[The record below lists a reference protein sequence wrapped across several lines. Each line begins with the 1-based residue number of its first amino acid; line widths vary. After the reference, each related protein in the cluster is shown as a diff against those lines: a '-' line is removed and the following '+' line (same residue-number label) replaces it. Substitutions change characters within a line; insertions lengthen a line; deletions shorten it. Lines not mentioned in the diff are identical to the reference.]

1 MSDGPSPPAEAP
13 APPAG
18 SRPPAAGARPRG
30 LLGRLFAAV
39 QLPSDAASEL
49 AALSARGSLV
59 VVMRSSG
66 LLNFLYLRWLLRR
79 LGLPPLRAA
88 IGFRGLA
95 GALARVRRSRRA
107 LEEAVASGHTSLV
120 FMGEPA
126 PGLDAFGHLVRL
138 QRSLSRPVFL
148 VPALLLY
155 SRRAQRLQPSVWD
168 VLYGSPEAPSAF
180 ANAVGFLRNVRRA
193 FLSLGRPV
201 DLQAVMAASPDAAGP
216 AVARALRGVLHRQL
230 TRQLRT
236 AVGPPL
242 KTPSRMREKVLRDRT
257 LRATLDAQARETG
270 RPPAALAAEAERCFR
285 EIASHYDPRLISVAR
300 PLLSALFRKLYE
312 SVEVDEAGLAA
323 VKKRAADAPLVF
335 CPSHKSYVDFLVIS
349 WLLYSRGMTP
359 PHIAAGLNLAFWPF
373 GAIARRG
380 GAFFIRR
387 TVKGDRVYTA
397 VLRAYVKLLLRD
409 RFPQS
414 FYVEGGRSRTGKL
427 LFPKMGL
434 VSMEVDAW
442 LDGAAEDVLFVPVA
456 IDYERLIEASA
467 YVRELAGGE
476 KRKESLSGLLGA
488 FGVLFRSYE
497 RLYVQFEAPV
507 SLREVAAQ
515 RLGPRAA
522 TLKPDAAWAGEAAP
536 RDRATLPSPPSDD
549 PAEAKRQLVA
559 AVANRIA
566 YGISR
571 AVTVTPV
578 GLVAAALL
586 SHVRRGL
593 PAGELARRIELL
605 RYIAA
610 EGGARFGRD
619 LAGASSDPRQPG
631 PVADAVARLAAGGLV
646 RVEVAAGEHIYQVV
660 DEKRPVLDYHRNAV
674 IHRYVAPA
682 IVSAAV
688 RAAGAGATPEQARER
703 AAWLSR
709 LFKLEFMYRPGTGL
723 EVIFAENL
731 AFLERVGSVVGEGGR
746 LRPGPQPEPAAFLA
760 ELLRPYLEAYRLA
773 AETAEALLTGAPRG
787 GVDRRGLVKAALERG
802 RAAFLAGRLQCRE
815 SLSKATLENAV
826 EWLVSTGRLEEQGG
840 KLRNMQAPADLREII
855 DGMTPY
861 LGS

>member
-1 MSDGPSPPAEAP
+1 MSEAASPPAEAP
-13 APPAG
+13 A
-18 SRPPAAGARPRG
+18 RG
-30 LLGRLFAAV
+30 LGRLFAPV
-39 QLPSDAASEL
+39 QLPPDAPAELRDLAS
-49 AALSARGSLV
+49 RGSLV

-88 IGFRGLA
+88 QGFLGLA
-95 GALARVRRSRRA
+95 GALARVRRSRHA
-107 LEEAVASGHTSLV
+107 LEAAVTAGQTSLV
-120 FMGEPA
+120 FLGEPA
-126 PGLDAFGHLVRL
+126 RGKDPFGHLVRL
-138 QRSLSRPVFL
+138 QAALARPVFV

-155 SRRAQRLQPSVWD
+155 SRRPQRLQPSVWD
-168 VLYGSPEAPSAF
+168 VLFGSPEAPSAF
-180 ANAVGFLRNVRRA
+180 ANAIGFLRNFRKA
-193 FLSLGRPV
+193 FLSVGQAI
-201 DLQAVMAASPDAAGP
+201 DLQAFQAARPEMSPDTLS
-216 AVARALRGVLHRQL
+216 RTLRGTVHQQL

-236 AVGPPL
+236 AVGPHL
-242 KTPSRMREKVLRDRT
+242 RSPSRVREKVLRDRT
-257 LRATLDAQARETG
+257 LRATLDGLARETG
-270 RPPAALAAEAERCFR
+270 KAPAALQGEAGRCLR
-285 EIASHYDPRLISVAR
+285 EIASNFDPRLITMAR
-300 PLLSALFRKLYE
+300 PILSGLFAKLYE
-312 SVEVDEAGLAA
+312 SVEIDEAGLAA
-323 VKKRAADAPLVF
+323 VKKRAGEAPLVF
-335 CPSHKSYVDFLVIS
+335 CPSHKSYVDFLVVS
-349 WLLYSRGMTP
+349 WLLYVRGMTP
-359 PHIAAGLNLAFWPF
+359 PHIAAGINLSFWPF
-373 GAIARRG
+373 GSIARRG

-442 LDGAAEDVLFVPVA
+442 LDGAADDVLFVPVA

-476 KRKESLSGLLGA
+476 KKKESLSGLLGA
-488 FGVLFRSYE
+488 FGVLFRTYE

-515 RLGPRAA
+515 RLGERAA
-522 TLKPDAAWAGEAAP
+522 LLKPDAAWAGEAAP
-536 RDRATLPSPPSDD
+536 RDAATLPSPGGDD
-549 PAEAKRQLVA
+549 LAAAKRQLVA

-578 GLVAAALL
+578 GLTAAALL
-586 SHVRRGL
+586 SHVKRGL
-593 PAGELARRIELL
+593 PAGEVARRIELL

-619 LAGASSDPRQPG
+619 LAGAPSDPRQPG
-631 PVADAVARLAAGGLV
+631 PIADAVARLAAGGLV
-646 RVEVAAGEHIYQVV
+646 RVEVAAGEHIYLVV

-682 IVSAAV
+682 IVASAL
-688 RAAGAGATPEQARER
+688 RAAGDGAGPEAVRQGAG
-703 AAWLSR
+703 WLSR
-709 LFKLEFMYRPGTGL
+709 LFKLEFMYRPGAGL
-723 EVIFAENL
+723 DLILADNL
-731 AFLERVGSVVGEGGR
+731 GFLERIGAVVREGER
-746 LRPGPQPEPAAFLA
+746 FRAGPEAASTAFLA

-773 AETAEALLTGAPRG
+773 AETAQALLQAPPKG
-787 GVDRRGLVKAALERG
+787 GVDRRALVKASLERG
-802 RAAFLAGRLQCRE
+802 RAGFLAGRLQCRE
-815 SLSKATLENAV
+815 ALSKATLENAA
-826 EWLVSTGRLEEQGG
+826 EWLVSTGRLGEEGG
-840 KLRNMQAPADLREII
+840 KLRVAQDAAALREII

-861 LGS
+861 LGP

>member
-1 MSDGPSPPAEAP
+1 MSAGAP
-13 APPAG
+13 APEG
-18 SRPPAAGARPRG
+18 PPPRG
-30 LLGRLFAAV
+30 LGRLFARV
-39 QLPSDAASEL
+39 HLPPDGAAEL
-49 AALSARGSLV
+49 RALAARGSLV
-59 VVMRSSG
+59 VAMRASG
-66 LLNFLYLRWLLRR
+66 LLNFLYVRWLLRR

-88 IGFRGLA
+88 SGFGGLA

-107 LEEAVASGHTSLV
+107 LEEAVAAGHSSLV
-120 FMGEPA
+120 FLGDPSPGRDPFA
-126 PGLDAFGHLVRL
+126 PLVRL
-138 QRSLSRPVFL
+138 QRSLSRPVFV

-168 VLYGSPEAPSAF
+168 VLYGTPDAPSAF

-201 DLQAVMAASPDAAGP
+201 DLQAFTAARPEMEPP
-216 AVARALRGVLHRQL
+216 ALARTLRGAVHQQL
-230 TRQLRT
+230 ARQLRT

-242 KTPSRMREKVLRDRT
+242 KTPSRVREKVLRDRT
-257 LRATLDAQARETG
+257 LRATLDALAREG
-270 RPPAALAAEAERCFR
+270 GQAPAALAAEAGRCFR
-285 EIASHYDPRLISVAR
+285 EIASHYDPRLISAAR
-300 PLLSALFRKLYE
+300 PVLSALFRKLYE

-323 VKKRAADAPLVF
+323 VRKRADEAPLVF

-349 WLLYSRGMTP
+349 WLLYQRGMTP
-359 PHIAAGLNLAFWPF
+359 PHIAAGINLSFWPF
-373 GAIARRG
+373 GSIARRG

-456 IDYERLIEASA
+456 IDYERLIEANA

-476 KRKESLSGLLGA
+476 KKKESLSGLLGA

-522 TLKPDAAWAGEAAP
+522 QLRPDAAWGGEAAP
-536 RDRATLPSPPSDD
+536 PDRATLPAPAGGDD
-549 PAEAKRQLVA
+549 PALAKRQLVA

-578 GLVAAALL
+578 GLVAASLL
-586 SHVRRGL
+586 SHTRRGL
-593 PAGELARRIELL
+593 GAAELARRIELL

-631 PVADAVARLAAGGLV
+631 PVADAVARLAAGRLV

-682 IVSAAV
+682 IVSAAL
-688 RAAGAGATPEQARER
+688 RAAGDRAEPEAVRER

-709 LFKLEFMYRPGTGL
+709 LFKLEFMYRPGAGL
-723 EVIFAENL
+723 EVIFTENL
-731 AFLERVGSVVGEGGR
+731 AFLERVGGVAREDGR
-746 LRPGPQPEPAAFLA
+746 LRPGPEGEPVAFLA
-760 ELLRPYLEAYRLA
+760 ELLRPYLEAYRLV
-773 AETAEALLTGAPRG
+773 AETAEDLLRAPPKG
-787 GVDRRGLVKAALERG
+787 GLDRRALVKAALERG

-815 SLSKATLENAV
+815 ALSRATLENAA
-826 EWLVSTGRLEEQGG
+826 EWLVSTGPLREEGG
-840 KLRNMQAPADLREII
+840 KLQMTQAPADLREII